1 VHVTDGK
8 DLQEADDEIQRLNEL
23 GLREDISSDEFLEY
37 FKQLPTNPDVD
48 TYAELDH
55 EKLTAPLHSQNQSHY
70 LLINHNKIMH
80 YLHFCSQCSI

>member
-1 VHVTDGK
+1 LLGKSTVDDCKESAADKNTIVHVTDGK

-48 TYAELDH
+48 TYAEL
-55 EKLTAPLHSQNQSHY
+55 
-70 LLINHNKIMH
+70 
-80 YLHFCSQCSI
+80 C